1 MNLQFFIPR
10 LITFTEHMNQT
21 AIECRN
27 VWKIFGRQTR
37 EALSEIKK
45 EDLSK
50 AEVLG
55 RYGCVIAVAGATFSV
70 ARGEVFC
77 IMGLSGCGKSTLI
90 RHINQLIKPTSG
102 KVLINGEDIN
112 QKDERELRSIRAE
125 NIGMV
130 FQNMALFPHRT
141 VSDNVTFGLEVRN
154 IDPEQ
159 RRAVAEEKLRLMRLG
174 GWEDCYPAELSG
186 GMQQRV
192 GLARALATDPDI
204 LLMDEPFSALDPLI
218 RRQLQDQLIELL
230 SLVKKTT
237 LLITHDLEEAMRLGD
252 RIAIMKDGALV
263 QIGTPEQI
271 LAQPA
276 NEYVAAFT
284 AGVSRLKLLQAHTV
298 MQPLDEY
305 RAVGGGDL
313 TGSPTA
319 PMSAD
324 LDTLVDLAIGTDRSI
339 AVVDSDGK
347 KIGVVTKQ
355 ALLRDIKER
364 SKPAA
369 ALGPDYTEPP
379 VVEGSEW
386 DRVELY
392 TGPNAAYYFDRFER
406 MSTGGLN
413 AFSINW
419 AAAALGPLW
428 AAARGLWTPFWFG
441 VVGEILGLIFI
452 SRGLLRQ
459 PAGGGEALA
468 GLALLALVRAVE
480 GLTANWAYRQRYAR
494 WRIDQSLPTGIS
506 RTAILAGAAL
516 LATVYPLMIY
526 RFSAREVAYFI
537 VDFPTTRKI
546 SQFTARGIDA
556 GVDWLTINFETIFTS
571 ITAGVVT
578 ILNFLE
584 FVFVGIPW
592 PVMSLVILL
601 ITWRSAGRRAV
612 LFTAAAL
619 AYLGIFGF
627 WQKSMSTVS
636 LVGASV
642 FICFVL
648 GMPLG
653 IWCAKNSR
661 ANSII
666 KPILDFMQTMPSF
679 VYLIPAIAFFSIGKP
694 PGVLAT
700 VIFAMPPMIRLTA
713 LGIRQVPA
721 HVIEAAI
728 ACGASQHQ
736 LLVKIELPLAIPS
749 IMTGINQ
756 TIMMSLS
763 MVVVA
768 ALIGAGGLGYDVLF
782 ALQHIETGKGMLAGI
797 AIVFC
802 AMILDRIIQG
812 SRQ

>member
-1 MNLQFFIPR
+1 
-10 LITFTEHMNQT
+10 MNQT

-37 EALSEIKK
+37 QAMSEIKK
-45 EDLSK
+45 GDLSN
-50 AEVLG
+50 AEVLD

-112 QKDERELRSIRAE
+112 QKDQRELRSIRAE

-130 FQNMALFPHRT
+130 FQNVALFPHRT
-141 VSDNVTFGLEVRN
+141 VSDNVTFGLELRN
-154 IDPEQ
+154 LDPEQ
-159 RRAVAEEKLRLMRLG
+159 RRALAEEHLKLVRLG

-192 GLARALATDPDI
+192 GLARALATNPDI

-271 LAQPA
+271 LARPA
-276 NEYVAAFT
+276 NEYVANFT
-284 AGVSRLKLLQAHTV
+284 ASVPRLKLLQAHAV

-305 RAVGGGDL
+305 RALGGGDL
-313 TGSPTA
+313 ANCPTA
-319 PMSAD
+319 PKSAD
-324 LDTLVDLAIGTDRSI
+324 LDTLLGLAIGTDRSI
-339 AVVDSDGK
+339 AVVDGDGE
-347 KIGVVTKQ
+347 KIGVITKQ

-364 SKPAA
+364 SKPAP
-369 ALGPDYTEPP
+369 ALVQIYTESP
-379 VVEGSEW
+379 VVERSEC

-392 TGPNAAYYFDRFER
+392 AGPNAAYYFSRFQR
-406 MSTGGLN
+406 MSTGWSN
-413 AFSINW
+413 AFSMNW
-419 AAAALGPLW
+419 AAAVLGPLW

-452 SRGLLRQ
+452 SRGLMGRS
-459 PAGGGEALA
+459 AGGGEALA
-468 GLALLALVRAVE
+468 GLALLLFVRALE
-480 GLTANWAYRQRYAR
+480 GLTANWAYYHRYAR

-506 RTAILAGAAL
+506 ITAILAGTAL
-516 LATVYPLMIY
+516 LAAVYPLMIY
-526 RFSAREVAYFI
+526 RFSAGEVAYFI
-537 VDFPTTRKI
+537 ADFPTTRKI
-546 SQFTARGIDA
+546 SQLTARGIDT
-556 GVDWLTINFETIFTS
+556 GVDWLTINFDTIFTS
-571 ITAGVVT
+571 ITAGVLT

-592 PVMSLVILL
+592 PVMSVVILL
-601 ITWRSAGRRAV
+601 ITWHTAGRRTV

-700 VIFAMPPMIRLTA
+700 VIFAMPPMIRLTT
-713 LGIRQVPA
+713 LGIRQVPT
-721 HVIEAAI
+721 HVKEAAI
-728 ACGASQHQ
+728 ACGASQLQ

-782 ALQHIETGKGMLAGI
+782 ALQHIETGRGILAGI

-802 AMILDRIIQG
+802 AMILDRIVQG
-812 SRQ
+812 YRQ